1 MGRKILF
8 ITTDQQRY
16 DALGCNGGAVAR
28 TPVVDRLA
36 ATGIN
41 YRRAHNQN
49 VVCMPAR
56 STMITGQYVR
66 THGVFANGVALPP
79 NAPSVAAYLH
89 EKAGYRT
96 ALLGKAHFEPAFDMK
111 GRWFENR
118 MAREGSTGPFRGF
131 EHLELA
137 MHGPMG
143 GWHYSLW
150 LLQNHPDELNGFAPL
165 LSAQSGGD
173 TGAPEVAYNPIP
185 REHYHTDWVADRTI
199 AYLDSLAAD
208 EDWFVWMSFPDPH
221 HPWDPPASEARRVN
235 WRDLDLPPGH
245 PGSEDAVRRTLAQKP
260 RHWLEWYEGR
270 FRNNEG
276 GPMSFV
282 PCTLTHDQIREV
294 NALTHVEN
302 ELIDEACGR
311 VLQRITERGWDADT
325 DVFFTTDHGELQGDF
340 GLLYKGPYHVDALM
354 HIPMMWRPA
363 PSARISAAQIVEPVG
378 QLDLAPTFCRIA
390 GLPVPDWMQGTPL
403 PTAPGSARQ
412 RVITEWDSQF
422 AEIGMHLRTIYRDGY
437 TCTVYEPT
445 TRGVGYSLERL
456 YRNFGADLPVP
467 DIRYDGTEGE
477 LYNVNEDPYQWRNLW
492 NDPAYRQLKS
502 DLIADLYDHLP
513 AARDPQLAVQA
524 PA

>member
-66 THGVFANGVALPP
+66 THGVFANGVALPAD
-79 NAPSVAAYLH
+79 APSVAAYLH
-89 EKAGYRT
+89 ERAGYRT
-96 ALLGKAHFEPAFDMK
+96 ALLGKAHFEPAFDPK
-111 GRWFENR
+111 GKWFENR
-118 MAREGSTGPFRGF
+118 MADEGSTGPFRGF

-137 MHGPMG
+137 FHGAMG
-143 GWHYSLW
+143 NWHYSRW
-150 LLQNHPDELNGFAPL
+150 LQRNHPEDVSGFAPL
-165 LSAQSGGD
+165 LSAMGGGD
-173 TGAPEVAYNPIP
+173 TGAPEVTYNPIP

-199 AYLDSLAAD
+199 AFLDSLAAD

-221 HPWDPPASEARRVN
+221 HPWDPPAAEARRIN

-245 PGSEDAVRRTLAQKP
+245 PGSDEKIRKILAQKP
-260 RHWLEWYEGR
+260 RHWLAWYEGK

-276 GPMSFV
+276 GPMTFV
-282 PCTLTHDQIREV
+282 PSTLTHDQIREV
-294 NALTHVEN
+294 NALTHIEN
-302 ELIDEACGR
+302 ELIDQACGR
-311 VLQRITERGWDADT
+311 VFQRIAERGWMADT

-354 HIPMMWRPA
+354 HIPLIWRPA
-363 PSARISAAQIVEPVG
+363 PSAGVAPAEVGEPVG

-390 GLPVPDWMQGTPL
+390 GVAVPDWMQGAPL
-403 PTAPGSARQ
+403 PTAAGSGRE

-422 AEIGMHLRTIYRDGY
+422 AEIGMHLRTIHRDGF
-437 TCTVYEPT
+437 TCTVYERT
-445 TRGVGYSLERL
+445 TDDIGFSLARL
-456 YRNFGADLPVP
+456 YRTFGVDLPLP
-467 DIRYDGTEGE
+467 DFRYDGSEGE
-477 LYNVNEDPYQWRNLW
+477 LYKLNEDPHQWRNLW
-492 NDPAYRQLKS
+492 SDAGYAKIKS

-513 AARDPQLAVQA
+513 SPRQPPLTVQA